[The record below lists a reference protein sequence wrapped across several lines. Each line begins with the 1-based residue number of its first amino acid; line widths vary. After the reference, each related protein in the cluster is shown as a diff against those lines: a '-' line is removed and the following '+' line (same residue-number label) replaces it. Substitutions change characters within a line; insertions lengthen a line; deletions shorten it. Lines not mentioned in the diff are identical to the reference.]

1 MMDEQTK
8 TQFKWKFYRL
18 TIELNIIVLLV
29 AVSVL
34 VFFIVHSPYTVLL
47 ICCLLIL
54 ATVIA
59 LDFSRK
65 YHETKVW
72 LDVNAG
78 KEDAPGNPPSL

>member
-18 TIELNIIVLLV
+18 PIELNIIVMLV
-29 AVSVL
+29 AVSVI

-47 ICCLLIL
+47 ICGLLIL
-54 ATVIA
+54 ASVLA

-65 YHETKVW
+65 YHETKAW

-78 KEDAPGNPPSL
+78 KEDKSEKNPSG